1 MSKSID
7 EQIIYWYR
15 NGFSAKGIAEKTGL
29 KLNTVKWRLYE
40 IRKTRKL
47 LRWWAETPEGV

>member
-1 MSKSID
+1 MSKDID

>member
-1 MSKSID
+1 MSKDID

-29 KLNTVKWRLYE
+29 KLNTVKWRLQE
-40 IRKTRKL
+40 IRKKQKL

>member
-1 MSKSID
+1 MGKSID

-15 NGFSAKGIAEKTGL
+15 NGYGPAGIAEKTGL

-40 IRKTRKL
+40 IKKERKL
-47 LRWWAETPEGV
+47 LRWWAEEAEG